1 MATQTQRA
9 KGKAKEAAS
18 DGGVKKTLGMV
29 TSLPARTAL
38 TRLAG
43 VRPSR
48 TKAFLTAS
56 AAAIAGATLVYR
68 LLRSGNDD

>member
-1 MATQTQRA
+1 MATQTKRA

-18 DGGVKKTLGMV
+18 NGGLKKTVGVV

-43 VRPSR
+43 VQPSR

-56 AAAIAGATLVYR
+56 AAAVGGAVLIYR
-68 LLRSGNDD
+68 LLRSGD